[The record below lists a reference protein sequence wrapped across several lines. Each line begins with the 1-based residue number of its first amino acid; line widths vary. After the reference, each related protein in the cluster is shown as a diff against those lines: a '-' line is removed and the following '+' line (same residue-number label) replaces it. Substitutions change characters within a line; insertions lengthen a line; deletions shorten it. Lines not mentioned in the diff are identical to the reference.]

1 MPELPE
7 VETIMRGLAAV
18 LQGQVIRHAELR
30 RPDLRWPLPP
40 DLAATLTG
48 ARVESFRR
56 RGKYMLMRL
65 EGRPSVLIHLGMSG
79 RMVARHR
86 DVPLLPRQGPQGVA
100 SDARGHNAPP
110 ELHEHLVMET
120 QGGWRVGF
128 VDPRR
133 FGSLDLVDR
142 AAEDGHRLLAGL
154 GPEPLDEAFD
164 VPLLERALA
173 GRYTPIKA
181 ALLDQKTVAGLG
193 NIYVCEALF
202 RAGISPRRL
211 AATIPGQRAERLLP
225 AIKSVLAEAIAAGGS
240 SLRDYVR
247 ADGEIGVFQE
257 RFDVYDREGQ
267 RCADCPRG
275 NRCEGIVRL
284 AQSGRSS
291 FYCPL
296 KQR

>member
-1 MPELPE
+1 
-7 VETIMRGLAAV
+7 
-18 LQGQVIRHAELR
+18 VIRHAELR

-40 DLAATLTG
+40 GLTATLTG
-48 ARVESFRR
+48 AHVEGFRR

-65 EGRPSVLIHLGMSG
+65 EGRPSLLIHLGMSG

-86 DVPLLPRQGPQGVA
+86 DAPPVARLGPQGAA

-110 ELHEHLVMET
+110 EAHEHFVLET

-133 FGSLDLVDR
+133 FGSLDLVARD
-142 AAEDGHRLLAGL
+142 AEEEHKLLAGL
-154 GPEPLDEAFD
+154 GPEPLEPGFD
-164 VPLLERALA
+164 VPALEAALQ
-173 GRYTPIKA
+173 GRFTPIKA

-211 AATIPGQRAERLLP
+211 AATLPGARAERLMP
-225 AIKSVLAEAIAAGGS
+225 AIKSVLGEAIAAGGS

-247 ADGEIGVFQE
+247 ADGEVGVFQE
-257 RFDVYDREGQ
+257 RFDVYGREGQ
-267 RCADCPRG
+267 RCADCPG
-275 NRCEGIVRL
+275 GKRCDGIARL
-284 AQSGRSS
+284 VQSGRST